1 MSETNNTQETLIL
14 CLTNGD
20 RIIADVEEHQ
30 GVYVCTNVLE
40 IISDFDHET
49 GAVRMG
55 TGPYLPYAD
64 TARGVLVPTMTA
76 VVAFPS
82 EEIKEH
88 HSTKFSKIIVPKA
101 QSIVLA
107 S

>member
-1 MSETNNTQETLIL
+1 MQETTQETLIL

-30 GVYVCTNVLE
+30 GVYVCTNILE
-40 IISDFDHET
+40 IMTDYDPET
-49 GAVRMG
+49 GAGRMG
-55 TGPYLPYAD
+55 TGTYLPFAD
-64 TARGVLVPTMTA
+64 ISRGVLVPTMTA

-82 EEIKEH
+82 EELKEH